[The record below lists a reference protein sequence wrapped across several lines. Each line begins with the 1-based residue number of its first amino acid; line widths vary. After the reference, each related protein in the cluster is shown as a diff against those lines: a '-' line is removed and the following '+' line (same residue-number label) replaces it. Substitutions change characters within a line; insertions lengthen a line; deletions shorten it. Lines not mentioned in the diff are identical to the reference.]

1 MFEGCPYGFR
11 SNGCIIKS
19 GFGIVG
25 TVLNHLSFSGL
36 ITDPTTSEV
45 NDSDKAL
52 NL

>member
-1 MFEGCPYGFR
+1 MALE
-11 SNGCIIKS
+11 
-19 GFGIVG
+19 IVES
-25 TVLNHLSFSGL
+25 VLNYLSFSGL